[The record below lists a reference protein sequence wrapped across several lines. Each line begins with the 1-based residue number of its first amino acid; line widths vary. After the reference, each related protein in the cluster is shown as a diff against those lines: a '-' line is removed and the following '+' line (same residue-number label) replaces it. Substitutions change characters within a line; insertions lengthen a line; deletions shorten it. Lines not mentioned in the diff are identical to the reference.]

1 MFDVTLS
8 SDRAVNIDGSSE
20 GTQLKFFCDG
30 YWYKQDVSQEGIV
43 EYLVSKMLTFTTL
56 LPTDYV
62 LYEYGKINGKNGCR
76 SKNFTNAA
84 KRLITFNQIHLRMT
98 GIRLS
103 DRMDDYYDMESK
115 IKYVLD
121 FFQRYL
127 AVDIFPYLQK
137 VFTLDLIT
145 LNEDRHF
152 NNLALL
158 IDTTDIEKPKYTSAP
173 IFDNGKSLLNGCVG
187 YKPAF
192 SLAENVRR
200 VIAKPFS
207 GSHRKMFD
215 YFGKGFSIDTEQVL
229 HWLETEPYSLHRDVL
244 RFQIERYRDILGTR

>member
-8 SDRAVNIDGSSE
+8 SDKAVNIDGSSE

-30 YWYKQDVSQEGIV
+30 YWYKQDVSREGIV
-43 EYLVSKMLTFTTL
+43 EYLVSKLLTFTTL
-56 LPTDYV
+56 SPTDYV
-62 LYEYGKINGKNGCR
+62 LYEYGKINGKSGCR
-76 SKNFTNAA
+76 SKSFTSSG
-84 KRLITFNQIHLRMT
+84 KRLITFNQIHLRLT

-103 DRMDDYYDMESK
+103 DKIEDYNDIDSK
-115 IKYVLD
+115 IKYVLG
-121 FFQRYL
+121 FFQTYL
-127 AVDIFPYLQK
+127 NVDIYPYLQR

-158 IDTTDIEKPKYTSAP
+158 IDTADIENPKYTSAP

-192 SLAENVRR
+192 SLEENVRR

-215 YFGKGFSIDTEQVL
+215 YFGKGFSVDVERVL
-229 HWLETEPYSLHRDVL
+229 RWLETEPYSLHRDVL

>member
-8 SDRAVNIDGSSE
+8 SDKAVNIDGSSE

-30 YWYKQDVSQEGIV
+30 YWYKQDVSREGIV
-43 EYLVSKMLTFTTL
+43 EYLVSKLLTFTTL

-62 LYEYGKINGKNGCR
+62 LYEYGKINGKSGCR
-76 SKNFTNAA
+76 SKSFTSSV
-84 KRLITFNQIHLRMT
+84 KRLITFNQIHLRLT

-103 DRMDDYYDMESK
+103 NKMEDYNDMDSK

-121 FFQRYL
+121 FFQTYL
-127 AVDIFPYLQK
+127 NVDVYPYLQR

-158 IDTTDIEKPKYTSAP
+158 IDTTDIENPKYTSAP
-173 IFDNGKSLLNGCVG
+173 IFDNGKSLLNGSVG

-192 SLAENVRR
+192 SLEENVRR

-215 YFGKGFSIDTEQVL
+215 YFGKGFSIDTEQAL
-229 HWLETEPYSLHRDVL
+229 HWLDTEPNSLHRDVL
-244 RFQIERYRDILGTR
+244 QFQIERYRDILETR

>member
-1 MFDVTLS
+1 MFDVNLS
-8 SDRAVNIDGSSE
+8 SDTAMNIDGSSE

-56 LPTDYV
+56 LPKDYIV
-62 LYEYGKINGKNGCR
+62 YEYGKINGKNGCR
-76 SKNFTNAA
+76 SRNFTNSTMH
-84 KRLITFNQIHLRMT
+84 LVTFNQIHFRIK
-98 GIRLS
+98 GVKLS
-103 DRMDDYYDMESK
+103 DKIEDFYDMQSK

-121 FFQRYL
+121 FFQKYL
-127 AVDIFPYLQK
+127 AVDVYPYLK
-137 VFTLDLIT
+137 NIFTLDMIT

-152 NNLALL
+152 NNLALF
-158 IDTTDIEKPKYTSAP
+158 IDTTDIENPKYTPAP
-173 IFDNGKSLLNGCVG
+173 IFDNGKSLLNGCIG

-192 SLAENVRR
+192 SLEENVHR

-215 YFGKGFSIDTEQVL
+215 YFGKGFSVDIERVL
-229 HWLETEPYSLHRDVL
+229 NWLDTEPYSLHRDVL
-244 RFQIERYRDILGTR
+244 KFQIERYRDILEG

>member
-8 SDRAVNIDGSSE
+8 SDKAVNIDGSSE

-30 YWYKQDVSQEGIV
+30 YWYKQDVSREGIV
-43 EYLVSKMLTFTTL
+43 EYLVSKLLTFTTL
-56 LPTDYV
+56 SPTDYV
-62 LYEYGKINGKNGCR
+62 LYEYGKINGKSGCR
-76 SKNFTNAA
+76 SKSFTSSG
-84 KRLITFNQIHLRMT
+84 KRLITFNQIHLRLT

-103 DRMDDYYDMESK
+103 DKIEDYNDIDSK
-115 IKYVLD
+115 IKYVLG
-121 FFQRYL
+121 FFQTYL
-127 AVDIFPYLQK
+127 NVDVYPYLQR

-158 IDTTDIEKPKYTSAP
+158 IDTADIENPKYTSAP

-192 SLAENVRR
+192 SLEENVRR

-215 YFGKGFSIDTEQVL
+215 YFGKGFSVDVERVL
-229 HWLETEPYSLHRDVL
+229 RWLETEPYSLHRDVL